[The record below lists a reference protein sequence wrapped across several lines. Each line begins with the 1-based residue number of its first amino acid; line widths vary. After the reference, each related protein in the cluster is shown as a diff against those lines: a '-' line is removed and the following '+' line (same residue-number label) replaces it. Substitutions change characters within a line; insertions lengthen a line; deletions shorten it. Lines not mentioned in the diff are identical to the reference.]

1 MSTAGSRSASRASSR
16 RCCPGP
22 PPRPPREHLSMPE
35 TAQRTIEDYKSGV
48 KPTWCPGC
56 GDFGVLNAVYNSLRA
71 KGYAP
76 EDVVIVSGIGCSS
89 RLPFFS
95 STYGFHTVHGRTM
108 PIATGIKVANP
119 NLTVLAL
126 GGDGDAFAI
135 GGGHFVHAARRNLDI
150 CYVIMDNAI
159 YGLTKGQTSPTSM
172 VGFVTKTTP
181 NGTPDR
187 PVNPLQLAL
196 ASGATFVAR
205 AFSGKPKELAELIV
219 QGIDHKGFAVIDTYS
234 PCPTFNKVNT
244 FKAYREEIQSVPE
257 GHEPSDFEASLR
269 IASSTEPRYLG
280 VLYRAEGEASFE
292 DHIQAAV
299 SGTEANAGQVV
310 EALLQRY

>member
-1 MSTAGSRSASRASSR
+1 MPDQTVTVQV
-16 RCCPGP
+16 
-22 PPRPPREHLSMPE
+22 EH
-35 TAQRTIEDYKSGV
+35 TVEDYKSGT

-76 EDVVIVSGIGCSS
+76 QDVVLVSGIGCSS

-119 NLTVLAL
+119 NLKVLAL

-135 GGGHFVHAARRNLDI
+135 GGGHFIHAARRNLDV

-181 NGTPDR
+181 KGTPDR
-187 PVNPLQLAL
+187 PVNPLQLAM

-205 AFSGKPKELAELIV
+205 AFSGKPKELADLIV
-219 QGIDHKGFAVIDTYS
+219 QGIDHKGFAIIDTYS

-244 FKAYREEIQSVPE
+244 FKYYRDQALELPKDHNPTDVMQAWARAQSTDPV
-257 GHEPSDFEASLR
+257 
-269 IASSTEPRYLG
+269 YLG
-280 VLYRAEGEASFE
+280 VLYRAEGEDSFE
-292 DHIQAAV
+292 DHIASAHT
-299 SGTEANAGQVV
+299 GTEANAPEVIDSIL
-310 EALLQRY
+310 ERYA

>member
-1 MSTAGSRSASRASSR
+1 MAVDTGV
-16 RCCPGP
+16 
-22 PPRPPREHLSMPE
+22 RE
-35 TAQRTIEDYKSGV
+35 RTVEDYKSDE

-56 GDFGVLNAVYNSLRA
+56 GDFGVLNAVYNSLKV

-76 EDVVIVSGIGCSS
+76 QDVVLVSGIGCSS

-119 NLTVLAL
+119 ALKVLAL

-135 GGGHFVHAARRNLDI
+135 GGGHFIHAARRNLDV
-150 CYVIMDNAI
+150 CYVIMDNSI

-181 NGTPDR
+181 KGTPDR
-187 PVNPLQLAL
+187 PVNPLQLAM

-205 AFSGKPKELAELIV
+205 AFSGKPKELADLIV
-219 QGIDHKGFAVIDTYS
+219 QGIDHHGFAVIDAYS

-244 FKAYREEIQSVPE
+244 FKYYRDQAIELPRE
-257 GHEPSDFEASLR
+257 HDASDVQQAWARAAS
-269 IASSTEPRYLG
+269 EDPVYLG
-280 VLYRAEGEASFE
+280 ILYKAEGEASFE
-292 DHIQAAV
+292 EHIAAAQ
-299 SGTEANAGQVV
+299 SGTEENMPAVI
-310 EALLQRY
+310 EAILDRYS

>member
-1 MSTAGSRSASRASSR
+1 MPDQVLTV
-16 RCCPGP
+16 
-22 PPRPPREHLSMPE
+22 EHSVD
-35 TAQRTIEDYKSGV
+35 DYKSGV

-56 GDFGVLNAVYNSLRA
+56 GDFGVLNAVYNGLKA
-71 KGYAP
+71 KGVTP
-76 EDVVIVSGIGCSS
+76 EDVVLVSGIGCSS

-119 NLTVLAL
+119 HLKVLAL

-135 GGGHFVHAARRNLDI
+135 GGGHFVHAARRNLDV

-181 NGTPDR
+181 QGTPDR
-187 PVNPLQLAL
+187 PVNPLQLAM

-205 AFSGKPKELAELIV
+205 AFSGKPKELADLIV
-219 QGIDHKGFAVIDTYS
+219 QGMEHRGFAVIDTYS

-244 FKAYREEIQSVPE
+244 FKYYRDQAQELPKDYDA
-257 GHEPSDFEASLR
+257 SDVQQAWARAAS
-269 IASSTEPRYLG
+269 EDPVYLG
-280 VLYRAEGEASFE
+280 ILYRAETAASFE
-292 DHIQAAV
+292 EHIQAAKTGDE
-299 SGTEANAGQVV
+299 SQAAQVINSIL
-310 EALLQRY
+310 ERYS

>member
-1 MSTAGSRSASRASSR
+1 MPDTTVIH
-16 RCCPGP
+16 
-22 PPRPPREHLSMPE
+22 EHTVE
-35 TAQRTIEDYKSGV
+35 EYKSGT

-76 EDVVIVSGIGCSS
+76 EDVVLVSGIGCSS

-119 NLTVLAL
+119 SLKVLAL

-135 GGGHFVHAARRNLDI
+135 GGGHFIHAARRNLDV
-150 CYVIMDNAI
+150 CYVIMDNSI

-181 NGTPDR
+181 KGTPDR
-187 PVNPLQLAL
+187 PVNPLQLAM

-205 AFSGKPKELAELIV
+205 AFSGKPKELADLIV
-219 QGIDHKGFAVIDTYS
+219 QGIDHKGFAIVDTYS
-234 PCPTFNKVNT
+234 PCPTFNKVQT
-244 FKAYREEIQSVPE
+244 FKYYRDQAMELPKDHNPTDVMQAWARAQSTDPV
-257 GHEPSDFEASLR
+257 
-269 IASSTEPRYLG
+269 YLG
-280 VLYRAEGEASFE
+280 VLYKAEGEDSFE
-292 DHIQAAV
+292 DHIQSAH
-299 SGTEANAGQVV
+299 SGDESNATSVI
-310 EALLQRY
+310 ESILERYS

>member
-1 MSTAGSRSASRASSR
+1 MPDQLITPSTS
-16 RCCPGP
+16 
-22 PPRPPREHLSMPE
+22 E
-35 TAQRTIEDYKSGV
+35 RTVEDYKSGV

-56 GDFGVLNAVYNSLRA
+56 GDFGVLNAVYNSLRT

-76 EDVVIVSGIGCSS
+76 QDVVLVSGIGCSS

-95 STYGFHTVHGRTM
+95 STYGFHTIHGRSM

-119 NLTVLAL
+119 RLKVLAL

-135 GGGHFVHAARRNLDI
+135 GGGHFIHAARRNLDI
-150 CYVIMDNAI
+150 CYVIMDNSI

-181 NGTPDR
+181 KGTPDR

-205 AFSGKPKELAELIV
+205 AFSGKPKELADLIV
-219 QGIDHKGFAVIDTYS
+219 QGIDHRGFAIIDAYS

-244 FKAYREEIQSVPE
+244 FKYYRDQALELPKDHNASDVMQAWARAQSTDPV
-257 GHEPSDFEASLR
+257 
-269 IASSTEPRYLG
+269 YLG
-280 VLYRAEGEASFE
+280 VLYRAEGESSFE
-292 DHIQAAV
+292 EHIQSAQ
-299 SGTEANAGQVV
+299 SGTEADAPQVV
-310 EALLQRY
+310 QSILDRYS

>member
-1 MSTAGSRSASRASSR
+1 
-16 RCCPGP
+16 
-22 PPRPPREHLSMPE
+22 MPDQVLTSPTTTE
-35 TAQRTIEDYKSGV
+35 RTVEEYKSGV

-56 GDFGVLNAVYNSLRA
+56 GDFGVLNAVYNALRA

-76 EDVVIVSGIGCSS
+76 ENVVLVSGIGCSS

-95 STYGFHTVHGRTM
+95 NTYGFHTVHGRTM

-119 NLTVLAL
+119 QLKVLAL

-135 GGGHFVHAARRNLDI
+135 GGGHFIHAARRNLDV

-172 VGFVTKTTP
+172 IGFVTKTTP

-187 PVNPLQLAL
+187 PVNPLQLAM

-205 AFSGKPKELAELIV
+205 AFSGKPKELADLIV
-219 QGIDHKGFAVIDTYS
+219 QGIDHRGFAVIDAYS

-244 FKAYREEIQSVPE
+244 FKYYR
-257 GHEPSDFEASLR
+257 DEAVELPKDHD
-269 IASSTEPRYLG
+269 ASSVMQAWARAQSTDPVYLG
-280 VLYRAEGEASFE
+280 VLYRSEGEASFE
-292 DHIQAAV
+292 EHIEAAHTG
-299 SGTEANAGQVV
+299 SEADVPQVINSI
-310 EALLQRY
+310 LDSYS

>member
-1 MSTAGSRSASRASSR
+1 
-16 RCCPGP
+16 
-22 PPRPPREHLSMPE
+22 MPE
-35 TAQRTIEDYKSGV
+35 TAERTIEDYKSGV

-56 GDFGVLNAVYNSLRA
+56 GDFGVLNAVYNALRA

-76 EDVVIVSGIGCSS
+76 ENVVLVSGIGCSS

-135 GGGHFVHAARRNLDI
+135 GGGHFIHAARRNLDI

-181 NGTPDR
+181 SGTPDR

-205 AFSGKPKELAELIV
+205 AFSGKPKELADLIV
-219 QGIDHKGFAVIDTYS
+219 QGIEHKGFAIIDAYS

-244 FKAYREEIQSVPE
+244 FKFCRDQAVELPKD
-257 GHEPSDFEASLR
+257 HDPSDPQQAWARAASVD
-269 IASSTEPRYLG
+269 PVYLG
-280 VLYRAEGEASFE
+280 LLFRSESEGSFE
-292 DHIQAAV
+292 DHIRAAQV
-299 SGTEANAGQVV
+299 GDESQAGQVI
-310 EALLQRY
+310 ESIFQRYS

>member
-1 MSTAGSRSASRASSR
+1 MPDQVLSTPAAS
-16 RCCPGP
+16 
-22 PPRPPREHLSMPE
+22 E
-35 TAQRTIEDYKSGV
+35 RTVEEYKSGV

-56 GDFGVLNAVYNSLRA
+56 GDFGVLNAVYNALRA

-76 EDVVIVSGIGCSS
+76 ENVVLVSGIGCSS

-95 STYGFHTVHGRTM
+95 NTYGFHTVHGRTM

-119 NLTVLAL
+119 QLKVLAL

-135 GGGHFVHAARRNLDI
+135 GGGHFIHAARRNLDV

-172 VGFVTKTTP
+172 IGFVTKTTP

-187 PVNPLQLAL
+187 PVNPLQLAM

-205 AFSGKPKELAELIV
+205 AFSGKPKELADLIV
-219 QGIDHKGFAVIDTYS
+219 QGVDHRGFAIIDAYS

-244 FKAYREEIQSVPE
+244 FKYYRDEAVELPKDHDASNVMQAWARAQSTDPV
-257 GHEPSDFEASLR
+257 
-269 IASSTEPRYLG
+269 YLG
-280 VLYRAEGEASFE
+280 VLYRSEGEVSFE
-292 DHIQAAV
+292 EHIAAAHTG
-299 SGTEANAGQVV
+299 SEADVPRV
-310 EALLQRY
+310 IDSILDSYS